1 MTTIV
6 IPSNSARGR
15 VQLGGNILRRGEPEF
30 VESILLEAL
39 LLVIFSPLSAGDESF
54 CTFLLFLVEERA
66 GVYPCGP
73 FSSIVIMY

>member
-1 MTTIV
+1 
-6 IPSNSARGR
+6 
-15 VQLGGNILRRGEPEF
+15 VQLGGNVLRRGEPEF
-30 VESILLEAL
+30 VKSILLEAL
-39 LLVIFSPLSAGDESF
+39 LLVIFGPLSGDESF